1 MIINIISFAAA
12 IAAVFSSY
20 KIWIARAKGKKMSE
34 LKVWSYSLIVN
45 VIILWVINIYF
56 AYFK

>member
-1 MIINIISFAAA
+1 MIINIISYAAA
-12 IAAVFSSY
+12 IAAVLSGY